1 MKKLNIAFVWHF
13 HQPNYQENY
22 SGDFLLPWV
31 RLHASKDYLDML
43 KRIDNFKN
51 IKLNFNFSPVLLA
64 ALQKY
69 EKGLKDLHLK
79 VFLKHKEEL
88 DEHDKIFILNNYFD
102 LNYKNMALKRSYY
115 TSLYNKR
122 ANAKELTTSMFSL
135 DEYVDIMVNY
145 TLCWIDEYFI
155 KDYPDLKILFE
166 KEKNYTFEDRQRIY
180 EIQLDIIKRILVE
193 YKKYQ
198 NEGRIEV
205 LISPYYH
212 PVLPLLIDFK
222 GKEIKNLENLPD
234 NYSNNT
240 DAKMQVDLAIEKYQE
255 IFDRKPKGMWL
266 SEQCICPKT
275 AELLSKEGF
284 SWTVV
289 DEGIL
294 SKSIKKEFMRDFE
307 GNLENPYEL
316 MTNYITKGKHPL
328 NIVFADSFFANL
340 LNFGYGNYDSK
351 VAANDLYEKI
361 KTIQFKLQNS
371 PKENHILTIALDG
384 ENCWET
390 YQNDGSEFLD
400 TIYSLINEDDT
411 LNTVL
416 VGDFVEQNKPAQLE
430 NLKSGS
436 WINRN
441 FDLWIGEPTKNVAW
455 LYLDSVSK
463 DIEIQ
468 YLEQLKELKKEADK
482 KKLKEKFEI
491 ARREILISQSS
502 DFYWWYGKPNES
514 KSDGV
519 FDYLFRRHLM
529 NAYEAMDLAIPNYL
543 TMTLTSV
550 ANKPLRNPKS
560 EISPSLCC
568 DIDDNGQEWENAGS
582 IFIPDGPTS
591 NISSLIKNIY
601 FGYDKQYLYFRFILN
616 RNSVKMAY
624 ENIQNQIAIYFANV
638 NERFLSPIR
647 FVSKNDNSIYP
658 ILMNQFSREVRF
670 VFDSNRIS
678 RLFFNKSC
686 PYGLWSQMISKDSKI
701 AYKDLIE
708 LKIPFKDLG
717 FENREFYF
725 CIIDSTNELINEV
738 YPQDVMIDIKAQEF

>member
-22 SGDFLLPWV
+22 TGDFLLPWV

-43 KRIDNFKN
+43 KRIDKFLN
-51 IKLNFNFSPVLLA
+51 IKLNFNFSPVLLV

-69 EKGLKDLHLK
+69 LNGFQDLHQKLLLK
-79 VFLKHKEEL
+79 NENELEEQ
-88 DEHDKIFILNNYFD
+88 DKIFILNNYFD
-102 LNYKNMALKRSYY
+102 LNYKNMALKRPYY
-115 TSLYNKR
+115 TTLYNKR
-122 ANAKELTTSMFSL
+122 ANAKELNTSMFSL
-135 DEYVDIMVNY
+135 QEYVDIMANY
-145 TLCWIDEYFI
+145 TLCWVDKYFI
-155 KDYPDLKILFE
+155 KDYPELENLFQ
-166 KEKNYTFEDRQRIY
+166 KEQNYTLKDREKIV
-180 EIQLDIIKRILVE
+180 EIQLDIIKRILSE
-193 YKKYQ
+193 YKNYQ
-198 NEGRIEV
+198 NEKRVEI
-205 LISPYYH
+205 LTSPYYH
-212 PVLPLLIDFK
+212 PILPLLIDFK
-222 GKEIKNLENLPD
+222 GKEIKNLENLPQ

-240 DAKMQVDLAIEKYQE
+240 DAKEQIELAIEKYEE
-255 IFDRKPKGMWL
+255 IFDKKPKGMWL

-275 AELLSKEGF
+275 AELLSKEGIKW
-284 SWTVV
+284 SIA

-316 MTNYITKGKHPL
+316 MTNYTTKGKHPL
-328 NIVFADSFFANL
+328 NLVFADSFFANL

-351 VAANDLYEKI
+351 IAANDLYEKI

-400 TIYSLINEDDT
+400 TLYNLINEDET

-416 VGDFVEQNKPAQLE
+416 VGDFVDKNTPEILE
-430 NLKSGS
+430 NLKAGS

-463 DIEIQ
+463 DIEINYQ
-468 YLEQLKELKKEADK
+468 EQLEELKDKNKQKE
-482 KKLKEKFEI
+482 LKEKFQL
-491 ARREILISQSS
+491 AHREILISQSS
-502 DFYWWYGKPNES
+502 DWYWWYGKPNES
-514 KSDGV
+514 RSDGI
-519 FDYLFRRHLM
+519 FDYLFRCHLM
-529 NAYEAMDLAIPNYL
+529 NAYKIMGLQVPNYL
-543 TMTLTSV
+543 TMPLTSV
-550 ANKPLRNPKS
+550 TNKSLRNPKG
-560 EISPSLCC
+560 EISPKLNC
-568 DIDDNGQEWENAGS
+568 DENDESREWENAGS

-601 FGYDKQYLYFRFILN
+601 FGYDKEYIYFRFILN

-624 ENIQNQIAIYFANV
+624 ENIQNQIAIYFAN
-638 NERFLSPIR
+638 NAERFLSPIR
-647 FVSKNDNSIYP
+647 FVSKNDNAIYP
-658 ILMNQFSREVRF
+658 ILINQFSREVRF
-670 VFDSNRIS
+670 VFDSNKIS

-686 PYGLWSQMISKDSKI
+686 AYGLWSQMLSKNSKV
-701 AYKDLIE
+701 AYKNVIE
-708 LKIPFKDLG
+708 LKIPFSDLG
-717 FENREFYF
+717 LEEGELSF

-738 YPQDVMIDIKAQEF
+738 YPQDVLINV

>member
-1 MKKLNIAFVWHF
+1 MKKLNIAFIWHF

-22 SGDFLLPWV
+22 TGDFLLPWV

-43 KRIDNFKN
+43 KRIDNFSN
-51 IKLNFNFSPVLLA
+51 IKLNFNFSPVLLV

-69 EKGLKDLHLK
+69 LNGFCDLHQKLL
-79 VFLKHKEEL
+79 LKHGEL
-88 DEHDKIFILNNYFD
+88 TEQDKIFILNNYFD
-102 LNYKNMALKRSYY
+102 LNYKNMALKRPYY
-115 TSLYNKR
+115 TVLYNKR
-122 ANAKELTTSMFSL
+122 ANAKELNTSMFSNQ
-135 DEYVDIMVNY
+135 EYIDIMANY

-155 KDYPDLKILFE
+155 KDYPKLNYLFK
-166 KEKNYTFEDRQRIY
+166 KEQNYTFEDREDIIK
-180 EIQLDIIKRILVE
+180 IQLDIIKRILEE
-193 YKKYQ
+193 YKNYQ
-198 NEGRIEV
+198 NNEKIEV
-205 LISPYYH
+205 STSPYYH
-212 PVLPLLIDFK
+212 PILPLLIDFK
-222 GKEIKNLENLPD
+222 GKEIKDFENLPE

-240 DAKMQVDLAIEKYQE
+240 DANKQIELALEKYQE
-255 IFDRKPKGMWL
+255 IFGKKPKGMWL
-266 SEQCICPKT
+266 SEQCICSKS
-275 AELLSKEGF
+275 AELLSKSGIIW
-284 SWTVV
+284 SVA

-316 MTNYITKGKHPL
+316 MTNYQTKSKYPL
-328 NIVFADSFFANL
+328 NLVFADSFFANL

-351 VAANDLYEKI
+351 IAANDLYEKI

-371 PKENHILTIALDG
+371 PKENHVLTIALDG

-390 YQNDGSEFLD
+390 YQNDGSEFLNTLYD
-400 TIYSLINEDDT
+400 LINSDET

-416 VGDFVEQNKPAQLE
+416 VGDFVQNNKAEQLE
-430 NLKSGS
+430 TLKSGS

-463 DIEIQ
+463 DIELNYQ
-468 YLEQLKELKKEADK
+468 EQLQETKDEAK
-482 KKLKEKFEI
+482 RQKLEETFKL
-491 ARREILISQSS
+491 AHREILISQSS
-502 DFYWWYGKPNES
+502 DWYWWYGKPNES
-514 KSDGV
+514 KSDGI

-529 NAYEAMDLAIPNYL
+529 NAYEIMGLNVPHYL
-543 TMTLTSV
+543 TMPLASIT
-550 ANKPLRNPKS
+550 NKPLRNPKS
-560 EISPSLCC
+560 QISPKLNC
-568 DIDDNGQEWENAGS
+568 DINDELKEWENAGT

-601 FGYDKQYLYFRFILN
+601 FGYDDEFVYFRFILN

-624 ENIQNQIAIYFANV
+624 ESIQNQIAIYFANK

-658 ILMNQFSREVRF
+658 ILMNQFSREIRF

-686 PYGLWSQMISKDSKI
+686 AFGLWSQMLSKKSKI
-701 AYKDLIE
+701 AYKDIIE
-708 LKIPFKDLG
+708 LKIPFEDLG
-717 FENREFYF
+717 ASQNELSF

-738 YPQDVMIDIKAQEF
+738 YPQDVLIDLF

>member
-1 MKKLNIAFVWHF
+1 MKKLNIAFIWHF

-22 SGDFLLPWV
+22 DADFLLPWV

-43 KRIDNFKN
+43 KRMDNFEGL
-51 IKLNFNFSPVLLA
+51 KLNFNFSPVLLT

-69 EKGLKDLHLK
+69 LNGFKDLHLK
-79 VFLKHKEEL
+79 LLLKDESEL
-88 DEHDKIFILNNYFD
+88 SEQDKIFILNNYFD
-102 LNYKNMALKRSYY
+102 LNYKNMALKRPYF
-115 TSLYNKR
+115 TVLYNKR
-122 ANAKELTTSMFSL
+122 ANAKEIDTSMFSL
-135 DEYVDIMVNY
+135 SQYVDVMVNY

-155 KDYPDLKILFE
+155 KDYPELDELFK
-166 KEKNYTFEDRQRIY
+166 KEKNYTKQDRLKIY
-180 EIQLDIIKRILVE
+180 EIQLDIIKRILSE
-193 YKKYQ
+193 YKNYQ
-198 NEGRIEV
+198 DDKKIEV
-205 LISPYYH
+205 SISPYYH

-222 GKEIKNLENLPD
+222 GKEIKNFENLPE

-240 DAKMQVDLAIEKYQE
+240 DAKEQVRLAIEKYEE
-255 IFDRKPKGMWL
+255 IFKTKPKGMWL
-266 SEQCICPKT
+266 SEQCVCPKS
-275 AELLSKEGF
+275 AELLAKEGIKW
-284 SWTVV
+284 SVV

-307 GNLENPYEL
+307 GNLENPYDL
-316 MTNYITKGKHPL
+316 MTNYITKNKHPL
-328 NIVFADSFFANL
+328 NLVFADSFFANL

-351 VAANDLYEKI
+351 IAANDLYEKI
-361 KTIQFKLQNS
+361 KVIQFKLQNS
-371 PKENHILTIALDG
+371 PRENHILTIALDG

-390 YQNDGSEFLD
+390 YQNDGAEFLD
-400 TIYSLINEDDT
+400 TLYGLICEDDT

-416 VGDFVEQNKPAQLE
+416 VGDFVEENKAELLE

-468 YLEQLKELKKEADK
+468 YQEKLQELKDKTQIANLKETFKKAH
-482 KKLKEKFEI
+482 
-491 ARREILISQSS
+491 REILISQGS
-502 DFYWWYGKPNES
+502 DWYWWYGKPNES
-514 KSDGV
+514 KSDGI

-529 NAYEAMDLAIPNYL
+529 NAYEIMQLPIPHYL
-543 TMTLTSV
+543 TMPLASV

-560 EISPSLCC
+560 EISPRLLC
-568 DIDDNGQEWENAGS
+568 DINDEAKEWENAGT

-591 NISSLIKNIY
+591 NISSLLKNIY
-601 FGYDKQYLYFRFILN
+601 FGYDKEYLYFRFILN

-624 ENIQNQIAIYFANV
+624 ENIQNQIAIYFANQ
-638 NERFLSPIR
+638 NERFLSPMR
-647 FVSKNDNSIYP
+647 FVSKNDNNIYP

-670 VFDSNRIS
+670 IFDSNKIS

-686 PYGLWSQMISKDSKI
+686 PWGLWSQMLSKNSKI
-701 AYKDLIE
+701 VYKEAIE
-708 LKIPFKDLG
+708 LKIPFSDLG
-717 FENREFYF
+717 CENRELSF

-738 YPQDVMIDIKAQEF
+738 YPQDVMIDINF

>member
-22 SGDFLLPWV
+22 NGDFLLPWV

-43 KRIDNFKN
+43 KRIDNFPN
-51 IKLNFNFSPVLLA
+51 IKLNFNFSPVLLV

-69 EKGLKDLHLK
+69 LNGFQDLHQKLFLKDENNLS
-79 VFLKHKEEL
+79 EQ
-88 DEHDKIFILNNYFD
+88 DKIFILNNYFD
-102 LNYKNMALKRSYY
+102 LNYKNMALKRPYY
-115 TSLYNKR
+115 TNLYNKR
-122 ANAKELTTSMFSL
+122 ANAKELKTSMFSL
-135 DEYVDIMVNY
+135 QEYIDIMTNY
-145 TLCWIDEYFI
+145 TLCWIDEYFVHEYFEL
-155 KDYPDLKILFE
+155 DYLFK
-166 KEKNYTFEDRQRIY
+166 KEKNYTLEDRNKIN
-180 EIQLDIIKRILVE
+180 EIQLDIIRRILTE
-193 YKKYQ
+193 YKNYQ

-205 LISPYYH
+205 LTSPYYH

-222 GKEIKNLENLPD
+222 GKEIKNFENLPE

-240 DAKMQVDLAIEKYQE
+240 DASEQVQLAIEKYQE
-255 IFDRKPKGMWL
+255 IFDKKPKGMWL
-266 SEQCICPKT
+266 SEQCICSRT
-275 AELLSKEGF
+275 AELLSKEGIL
-284 SWTVV
+284 WTVA

-316 MTNYITKGKHPL
+316 MTNYQTRSKHSL
-328 NIVFADSFFANL
+328 NLVFADSFFANL

-351 VAANDLYEKI
+351 IAANDLYEKI

-390 YQNDGSEFLD
+390 YQNDGAEFLN
-400 TIYSLINEDDT
+400 TLYSLINEDEMI
-411 LNTVL
+411 NSVL
-416 VGDFVEQNKPAQLE
+416 VGDFVENNTPVQLE
-430 NLKSGS
+430 TLKSGS

-468 YLEQLKELKKEADK
+468 YQEQLQELKDK
-482 KKLKEKFEI
+482 NEKVELEEKFKL
-491 ARREILISQSS
+491 AHREILISQSS
-502 DFYWWYGKPNES
+502 DWYWWYGKPNES
-514 KSDGV
+514 RSDGI

-529 NAYEAMDLAIPNYL
+529 NAYEMMGLEIPHYL
-543 TMTLTSV
+543 TMPLANV

-560 EISPSLCC
+560 EISPKLNC
-568 DIDDNGQEWENAGS
+568 DENDELKEWENAGS

-601 FGYDKQYLYFRFILN
+601 FGKDSEYIYFRFVLN

-624 ENIQNQIAIYFANV
+624 ENIQNQIAIYFANN

-647 FVSKNDNSIYP
+647 FVSKNDNIIYP

-678 RLFFNKSC
+678 RLFFNRSC
-686 PYGLWSQMISKDSKI
+686 PYGLWSQMLSKKSKI
-701 AYKDLIE
+701 AYKDVIE
-708 LKIPFKDLG
+708 LKIPFEDLG
-717 FENREFYF
+717 VEQGNLSFF
-725 CIIDSTNELINEV
+725 IIDSTNELINEV
-738 YPQDVMIDIKAQEF
+738 YPQDVLIDV

>member
-51 IKLNFNFSPVLLA
+51 IKLNFNFSPVLLT

-180 EIQLDIIKRILVE
+180 EIQSDIIKRILVE

-198 NEGRIEV
+198 NDGKIEV
-205 LISPYYH
+205 LTSPYYH

-240 DAKMQVDLAIEKYQE
+240 DAKLQVDLAIEKYQE
-255 IFDRKPKGMWL
+255 IFDKKPKGMWL

-284 SWTVV
+284 LWTVV

-340 LNFGYGNYDSK
+340 LNFGYGNYDSR

-361 KTIQFKLQNS
+361 KTIQFKLQSS

-416 VGDFVEQNKPAQLE
+416 VGDFVQENKPAQLE

-468 YLEQLKELKKEADK
+468 YLEQLKELKKEEDK

-514 KSDGV
+514 KSDGI

-543 TMTLTSV
+543 TMTLTNV

-560 EISPSLCC
+560 EITPSLCC
-568 DIDDNGQEWENAGS
+568 DIDDNLQEWENAGS

-601 FGYDKQYLYFRFILN
+601 FGYDKEYLYFRFILN

-624 ENIQNQIAIYFANV
+624 ENIQNQIAIYFANE

-670 VFDSNRIS
+670 VFDSNKIS

-701 AYKDLIE
+701 AYKDIIE

-738 YPQDVMIDIKAQEF
+738 YPQDVMIDIKAQ